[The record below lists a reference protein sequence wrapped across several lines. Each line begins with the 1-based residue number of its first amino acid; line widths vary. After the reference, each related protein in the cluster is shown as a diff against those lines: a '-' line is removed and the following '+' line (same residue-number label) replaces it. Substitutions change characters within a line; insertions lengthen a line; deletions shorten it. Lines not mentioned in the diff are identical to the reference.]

1 MLEIID
7 LYLCFISLELM
18 ITIRPESLTEYAD
31 IFEVNRLAFGQDN
44 EARLVEN
51 IRQLPNFNSDL
62 SLVAIASDRLV
73 GHILFSEIT
82 IASPQGDITA
92 LALAPLA
99 VLPQLQ
105 NRGIGSQLVRAGLKQ
120 CQLGYK
126 VVIVLGHPNFYHR
139 FGFAPAVN
147 KELRSPFPVPDEAF
161 MVLELIPGALTGT
174 SGMVKYSSPFD
185 HV

>member
-1 MLEIID
+1 MLEIND
-7 LYLCFISLELM
+7 LYLCFISIGLM

-31 IFEVNRLAFGQDN
+31 IFEVDRLAFGQDN
-44 EARLVEN
+44 EAKLVEN

-105 NRGIGSQLVRAGLKQ
+105 NRGIGSQLVREGLKQ

-126 VVIVLGHPNFYHR
+126 VVMVLGHPHFYTR

-147 KELRSPFPVPDEAF
+147 KGLRSPFPVPDEAF